1 MTPSKT
7 NPPLVVNAD
16 RPLILTVTP
25 QLLQAVAGR
34 IAHIFQLFSGVQ
46 QLQLARPLFIPNP
59 FSFLVSKAADH
70 AVSITSLVI

>member
-46 QLQLARPLFIPNP
+46 QLQLMQGCVLNIRRQLP
-59 FSFLVSKAADH
+59 
-70 AVSITSLVI
+70 